1 MLEVKEVKKKYGKNV
16 VLRGVDLTVGKGRI
30 CGLLGLN
37 GEGKSTL
44 MKIICGL
51 SFANGGEVIV
61 CGKKVGD
68 GEAPENVGAMI
79 EDPAFYGSLTGRQN
93 LEYFASLCPGVP
105 TDRVDKVL
113 SVVGVGAK
121 ADALYKTYSLGM
133 KRRLYFA
140 FALLK
145 KPEVL
150 ILDEPFNGV
159 DPVSVKLFEDVIKA
173 MAADGCAVLISGH
186 IIAELMNVCDSA
198 AILDGGVIRA
208 YYDSLEGIDLNAEF
222 LSLVSNSGDVR

>member
-1 MLEVKEVKKKYGKNV
+1 MLEIRGIKKSYGKNA
-16 VLRGVDLTVGKGRI
+16 VLKGVDLTVGKGRV

-51 SFANGGEVIV
+51 TFANDGEVLI
-61 CGKKVGD
+61 CGKKTER
-68 GEAPENVGAMI
+68 GEAPEKVGAMI

-93 LEYFASLCPGVP
+93 LVYFASLCPGVP
-105 TDRVDKVL
+105 QDRVNKVL
-113 SVVGVGAK
+113 DLVGIGTK
-121 ADALYKTYSLGM
+121 ADNQYKTYSLGM

-145 KPEVL
+145 RPEVL

-159 DPVSVKLFEDVIKA
+159 DPVSVRLFEDVIKA
-173 MAADGCAVLISGH
+173 MAADGCSVLISGH
-186 IIAELMNVCDSA
+186 IIAELKNVCDCA
-198 AILDGGVIRA
+198 AILDGGVIKA
-208 YYDSLEGIDLNAEF
+208 YFDSLDGIDLNEEF
-222 LSLVSNSGDVR
+222 LSSVSHSGDVR